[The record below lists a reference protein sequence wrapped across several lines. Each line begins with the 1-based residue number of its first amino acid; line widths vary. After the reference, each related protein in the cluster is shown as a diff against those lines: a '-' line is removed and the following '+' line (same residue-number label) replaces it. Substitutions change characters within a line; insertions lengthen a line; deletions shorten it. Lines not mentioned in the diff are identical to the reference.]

1 MSLLSDIRSNTSN
14 ARRKVQQD
22 ILVLVH
28 HLLSA
33 RVTIIWALKVNY
45 GNDIIIHLAGHLIS
59 EETILFGQINC
70 KQRMQDLQRSALKN
84 GDGS

>member
-1 MSLLSDIRSNTSN
+1 MLQMSLLSDMRRNTSN

-33 RVTIIWALKVNY
+33 RLTNIWVVK
-45 GNDIIIHLAGHLIS
+45 IS
-59 EETILFGQINC
+59 C
-70 KQRMQDLQRSALKN
+70 MQRMQDLQRSASEN